1 MDINMKGQV
10 AVITGAGRVG
20 GVGSAVAKQLA
31 QRGCHLVLNCLNSH
45 DEIKQVAA
53 ECNQYSVDVIT
64 YVGDLT
70 QESSCQAL
78 AEMTQAKFGKANI
91 VVNCL
96 GFSKAIPTERLDL
109 ITPELFE
116 KTFQVNTLAPFFVA
130 KAFQQLLKES
140 GNGVLINVS
149 STAGFTGKSSS
160 LPYAVAKG
168 ALNTLTL
175 ALAQAFSPEIRVNAV
190 CPSFIDS
197 SWWRDKFSDQA
208 KYESLKQTMRDNNLL
223 RRVLEPNDVAR
234 VIISVIDNPAMTGEL
249 IKIDAGT
256 HIGKANPR

>member
-1 MDINMKGQV
+1 MNIKGQV
-10 AVITGAGRVG
+10 AIITGAGRQG
-20 GVGSAVAKQLA
+20 GVGAAVAKLLSQ
-31 QRGCHLVLNCLNSH
+31 QGCNLVLNCLNNET
-45 DEIKQVAA
+45 EIQQVAQD
-53 ECNQYSVDVIT
+53 CRQYSVDVIT
-64 YVGDLT
+64 HVGDLT
-70 QESSCQAL
+70 QESMCQEL
-78 AEMTQAKFGKANI
+78 AQLAKSKFGKVNI

-116 KTFQVNTLAPFFVA
+116 KTFQVNTLAPFLIA

-175 ALAQAFSPEIRVNAV
+175 TLAQALSPEIRVNAV

-197 SWWRDKFSDQA
+197 SWWRDKFPDQA
-208 KYESLKQTMRDNNLL
+208 KYESLKQSMKDSNLL
-223 RRVLEPNDVAR
+223 RRVLEPKDVALS
-234 VIISVIDNPAMTGEL
+234 ILCTINNPVMTGEL
-249 IKIDAGT
+249 IKLDAGMSL
-256 HIGKANPR
+256 GKANPR